1 MSVWVLLGVTLFYVA
16 AVVVMFRFSH
26 QAIEAEALEKAGQ
39 ALDGTV
45 QRIENRMAAV
55 EVASR
60 NMLWNVE
67 RHLDNPDGMASY
79 CIEFL
84 ENNPGVEGCAIA
96 LDPAFCQN
104 FGGLFMVYA
113 YRSEKHDGDILL
125 TNNPKA
131 LEPDLF
137 GSAPYMA
144 ANWFFIPMKVGQTC
158 WVRPHVPNDTILSS
172 IVTCSTPIRNQKGEA
187 VGIFAADISLDEMS
201 RDVLSTKPYPN
212 SSSCMLGVQGT
223 YLIHSDSTKL
233 YHRLISD
240 LIKEEPD
247 ERIKGL
253 VESML
258 AGETGYRIVT
268 LNKKE
273 CYVFYEGIN
282 DGHWSACIVCP
293 ESDIFS
299 GNNRLLFYMVAII
312 FFGLLFI
319 VAFCLLFVTQ
329 QLHPLNMLA
338 KSAQRIARGDFSES
352 IPQTDRRDEVGNLQE
367 SFRIMQQSLAKNIEE
382 AQFVSDEL
390 QQQNDELNAT
400 YAQVLEAD
408 HAGTNFIHKI
418 ADKMISPV
426 LVIDSVVDQ
435 LRKNPQMKQKAIQP
449 LADQMMANIK
459 TFTNLLDQLLKIPQE
474 KTR

>member
-1 MSVWVLLGVTLFYVA
+1 
-16 AVVVMFRFSH
+16 
-26 QAIEAEALEKAGQ
+26 
-39 ALDGTV
+39 
-45 QRIENRMAAV
+45 
-55 EVASR
+55 
-60 NMLWNVE
+60 
-67 RHLDNPDGMASY
+67 
-79 CIEFL
+79 
-84 ENNPGVEGCAIA
+84 
-96 LDPAFCQN
+96 
-104 FGGLFMVYA
+104 
-113 YRSEKHDGDILL
+113 
-125 TNNPKA
+125 
-131 LEPDLF
+131 
-137 GSAPYMA
+137 
-144 ANWFFIPMKVGQTC
+144 
-158 WVRPHVPNDTILSS
+158 
-172 IVTCSTPIRNQKGEA
+172 
-187 VGIFAADISLDEMS
+187 
-201 RDVLSTKPYPN
+201 
-212 SSSCMLGVQGT
+212 
-223 YLIHSDSTKL
+223 
-233 YHRLISD
+233 
-240 LIKEEPD
+240 
-247 ERIKGL
+247 
-253 VESML
+253 ML

-390 QQQNDELNAT
+390 QQQNDELNAA
-400 YAQVLEAD
+400 YAHVLEAD